1 MWIKWFKNENEN
13 TREEEKQIEKPNE
26 IVDIAEKITEF
37 NDQT

>member
-13 TREEEKQIEKPNE
+13 TTEEEKQIEKPNE
-26 IVDIAEKITEF
+26 IVDIAEKIIEF